1 MPIILPLESLTKI
14 MNHIQE
20 HFLEDL
26 TLCITKGDIVEFH
39 LKDLTAKANPLLM
52 WLNYFPNIIH
62 E

>member
-1 MPIILPLESLTKI
+1 

-26 TLCITKGDIVEFH
+26 TLCITKGDIFEFH